1 MTALPASRS
10 SQNDP
15 VLTLQRLLP
24 RFLYVFVRV
33 PMIPIPIFLFIP
45 TLMLEGLVYLAEAVA
60 GRWSRE
66 AGYYLEQA
74 RAGLR
79 LIRYQGPFTVVDL
92 EVQDIAHFQ
101 AGGSS
106 SGTPLGGFRGPVRIK
121 IGQW

>member
-15 VLTLQRLLP
+15 VLTPQRLLP
-24 RFLYVFVRV
+24 RFLYVFMRV
-33 PMIPIPIFLFIP
+33 PMIPIPIFVFIP
-45 TLMLEGLVYLAEAVA
+45 TLVLEGLVYLAEAIA

-79 LIRYQGPFTVVDL
+79 LIRHQGPFTVVDL
-92 EVQDIAHFQ
+92 EVQDIARFQ
-101 AGGSS
+101 VSGS
-106 SGTPLGGFRGPVRIK
+106 PLGGFRGPVRVK